1 MSKTPVKKKAKKA
14 PNVSLNMAKAG
25 QRVQIKMPTDVSS
38 TSGQTHSH
46 TAGGGL
52 GRGLDSLISRET
64 TKSVGSVAK
73 PNVKTEGVAAAPMPV
88 APSPKAVAEANGKN
102 VITVP
107 IDKVKPSPWQPRHVF
122 DDDALSELADSIKKH
137 GIIQPLVCRKVGE
150 EYELIG
156 GERRLRASGIAGLT
170 EVQVILL
177 DVKDRNAA
185 ELALVENLQREELN
199 IIEEAEGYRLLAE
212 SFEMTQDDIAE
223 RVGKPRATVANAMRL
238 LELPDEVKQNL
249 GAGLISTG
257 HAKVLLGVK
266 DKNEMLRLAS
276 GCITEGWT
284 VRLLEKKVSRLKQQP
299 LERIPPTSDIPEDYL
314 SMLIGKLHQRL
325 GTSVRLSPSVKYSNG
340 KRGKGRIE
348 IDFYDNEELSRLLEI
363 FGVDVNEI

>member
-1 MSKTPVKKKAKKA
+1 MSKVGAKKKTKKA
-14 PNVSLNMAKAG
+14 PKVPVNIAKAG
-25 QRVQIKMPTDVSS
+25 QPVLLKKPADTAS
-38 TSGQTHSH
+38 TSHTHSH
-46 TAGGGL
+46 SSSGGL
-52 GRGLDSLISRET
+52 GRGLDSLISRDT
-64 TKSVGSVAK
+64 TKSVGGISKK
-73 PNVKTEGVAAAPMPV
+73 PIETAPAPIVMPV
-88 APSPKAVAEANGKN
+88 APSAEAIAEANGKN

-107 IDKVKPSPWQPRHVF
+107 IQKVKPSPWQPRHVF
-122 DDDALSELADSIKKH
+122 DDEALAELAESIKKH
-137 GIIQPLVCRKVGE
+137 GILQPLLCRKVGDD
-150 EYELIG
+150 YELIG
-156 GERRLRASGIAGLT
+156 GERRLRASGQAGLT
-170 EVQVILL
+170 EVQVILI

-199 IIEEAEGYRLLAE
+199 VIEEAEGYRLLAE
-212 SFEMTQDDIAE
+212 SFDMTQDDISE

-238 LELPDEVKQNL
+238 LELPDEIKQNL

-266 DKNEMLRLAS
+266 DKDEMLRLAS

-299 LERIPPTSDIPEDYL
+299 ATHIPPTSDIPEDYL
-314 SMLIGKLHQRL
+314 SMLITKLHQRF

-348 IDFYDNEELSRLLEI
+348 IDFFDNEELSRLLDI
-363 FGVDVNEI
+363 FGVDVNEL

>member
-1 MSKTPVKKKAKKA
+1 MSKPVLKKKAKKA
-14 PNVSLNMAKAG
+14 PKVAVNVAKAG
-25 QRVQIKMPTDVSS
+25 QPVQLKKPADVPVASGHTHTHS
-38 TSGQTHSH
+38 TS
-46 TAGGGL
+46 GGL

-64 TKSVGSVAK
+64 TKAVGTISAPVA
-73 PNVKTEGVAAAPMPV
+73 VEAPATPVVMPV
-88 APSPKAVAEANGKN
+88 APSAEAIAEANGKN

-107 IDKVKPSPWQPRHVF
+107 IQKVKPSPWQPRHVF
-122 DDDALSELADSIKKH
+122 DDEALAELAESIKKH
-137 GIIQPLVCRKVGE
+137 GIIQPLVCRKQGD

-156 GERRLRASGIAGLT
+156 GERRLRASGVAGLT
-170 EVQVILL
+170 EVQIILL
-177 DVKDRNAA
+177 DVEDRNAA

-212 SFEMTQDDIAE
+212 SFDMTQDDISE

-238 LELPDEVKQNL
+238 LELPDEIKQNL
-249 GAGLISTG
+249 GAGLLSTG

-266 DKNEMLRLAS
+266 DKDEMLRLAS

-299 LERIPPTSDIPEDYL
+299 TTHIPPTSDIPEDYL
-314 SMLIGKLHQRL
+314 SMLITKLHQRL

-348 IDFYDNEELSRLLEI
+348 IDFYDNEELSRLLDI

>member
-1 MSKTPVKKKAKKA
+1 MSKPVAKKKTKKA
-14 PNVSLNMAKAG
+14 PKVSVNVALAG
-25 QRVQIKMPTDVSS
+25 QPVLLKKPEVS
-38 TSGQTHSH
+38 TAAGHTHTVS
-46 TAGGGL
+46 GGL
-52 GRGLDSLISRET
+52 GRGLDSLISRDT
-64 TKSVGSVAK
+64 TKAVGSIPAPTQKEQSPAVA
-73 PNVKTEGVAAAPMPV
+73 MPV
-88 APSPKAVAEANGKN
+88 APSAEAISEANGKN

-107 IDKVKPSPWQPRHVF
+107 IQKVKPSPWQPRHVF
-122 DDDALSELADSIKKH
+122 DDEALAELAESIKKH
-137 GIIQPLVCRKVGE
+137 GIIQPLVCRKMGD

-156 GERRLRASGIAGLT
+156 GERRLRASGVAGLT
-170 EVQVILL
+170 EVQIILL
-177 DVKDRNAA
+177 DVEDRNAA

-199 IIEEAEGYRLLAE
+199 VIEEAEGYRLLAE
-212 SFEMTQDDIAE
+212 SFDMTQDDISE

-238 LELPDEVKQNL
+238 LELPDEIKQNL

-266 DKNEMLRLAS
+266 DKDEMLRLAS

-299 LERIPPTSDIPEDYL
+299 ATHIPPTSDIPDDYL
-314 SMLIGKLHQRL
+314 AMLISKLHQHL
-325 GTSVRLSPSVKYSNG
+325 GTSVKLTPSVKYSNG

-363 FGVDVNEI
+363 FGVDVNEL